1 MLPGAVPPSLPK
13 LTSGLPFSSVE
24 GEKQG
29 TAPGGKDKVLAA
41 RVGWGTSFCD
51 DRGRAV
57 AGNPPTPLGLGQE
70 ELRCWLGEL
79 GASLPVPFS
88 P

>member
-1 MLPGAVPPSLPK
+1 MLPRAIPSSLPK
-13 LTSGLPFSSVE
+13 LRSELPFSSLE

-41 RVGWGTSFCD
+41 RVGWAISFCD
-51 DRGRAV
+51 ERGRAV
-57 AGNPPTPLGLGQE
+57 AGIPPPLLGVGLE

-79 GASLPVPFS
+79 
-88 P
+88 